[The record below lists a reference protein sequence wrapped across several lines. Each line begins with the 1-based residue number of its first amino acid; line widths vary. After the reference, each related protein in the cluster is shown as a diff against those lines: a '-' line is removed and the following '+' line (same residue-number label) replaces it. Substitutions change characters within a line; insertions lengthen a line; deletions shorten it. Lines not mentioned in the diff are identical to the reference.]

1 MGEGTSWNQGEGT
14 GIPGTTVVIWSQKF
28 QQEPREFPD
37 RPLREGGVGLLG
49 DLDSELVEGRENDPA
64 LRGEMIKENLLY
76 STGKPTQ

>member
-1 MGEGTSWNQGEGT
+1 MREQEFQELL
-14 GIPGTTVVIWSQKF
+14 VVIWSQKF